1 MVLAALLA
9 LCILALALFV
19 LGIFFWIEMLVDV
32 SKHQFSD
39 SNKKYTWVAI
49 VGLMGILGAS
59 AYYFT
64 VKRAKA

>member
-1 MVLAALLA
+1 MVLATMLA

-19 LGIFFWIEMLVDV
+19 LGVFFWIEMLVDV

-39 SNKKYTWVAI
+39 NNKKYTWVAI
-49 VGLMGILGAS
+49 VSLMGIVGAS

-64 VKRAKA
+64 VKKKKA

>member
-19 LGIFFWIEMLVDV
+19 LGVFFWIEMLVDV

-39 SNKKYTWVAI
+39 NNKKYTWVAI
-49 VGLMGILGAS
+49 VSLMGIVGAS

-64 VKRAKA
+64 VKKKEA